1 MSAQAQ
7 TLGGGSFYGA
17 IQARQEQCGVIFT
30 DLCHRGARKMPA
42 HSHELPFFGLILEGD
57 YAERYGRRQ
66 NFFGPF
72 TAQFRP
78 AGIPHQDEVGPR
90 GVRFFDI
97 EIRPAWQKRLQ
108 DCSGALNVACDDFG
122 GGELLWIAMRLFRET
137 RVSIAGD
144 ELNTESLIAE
154 LLAVV
159 ARMPRDTAKDT
170 PGWLRRVVGKIN
182 AEYCR
187 RLTLSEL
194 SAEAGV
200 HPVHLSRV
208 FRRHVGQGI
217 GEYVHRLRIRAAC
230 ERMLTRR
237 MTLAEV
243 SCDTGFADQS
253 HFTRAF
259 RRVTGMSPA
268 RFQRMMRSGDGSVMG
283 TTLHRITSFHATTQM
298 NRTIPMA

>member
-1 MSAQAQ
+1 
-7 TLGGGSFYGA
+7 
-17 IQARQEQCGVIFT
+17 
-30 DLCHRGARKMPA
+30 MPA

-57 YAERYGRRQ
+57 YAERYGRQQ
-66 NFFGPF
+66 NCFGPF
-72 TAQFRP
+72 TIQFRP
-78 AGIPHQDEVGPR
+78 AGIPHQDEVGPC
-90 GVRFFDI
+90 GVRFFNV
-97 EIRPAWQKRLQ
+97 EIRPAWQKRLR
-108 DCSGALNVACDDFG
+108 DCSGTLDVACEDLG
-122 GGELLWIAMRLFRET
+122 GGELLWIAMKLFRET
-137 RVSIAGD
+137 RCPLTGD
-144 ELNTESLIAE
+144 DLNIESLIAE

-159 ARMPRDTAKDT
+159 ALMPRHTARDA

-182 AEYCR
+182 EEYCR
-187 RLTLSEL
+187 RLTLDEL
-194 SAEAGV
+194 SAEAGA

-230 ERMLTRR
+230 EKMLIQR

-268 RFQRMMRSGDGSVMG
+268 SFRRMLCLGDDSVMKPNPVY
-283 TTLHRITSFHATTQM
+283 RMTSFHTRTQT
-298 NRTIPMA
+298 NRTMPMA